1 MKAIVGRNFDLDETC
16 FKVVKQ
22 LGRAL
27 TIPSEILHMSNES
40 YHCYLALTIRKS
52 LFYLFSFFCVL
63 FFLTF
68 VLQNFMMCTH
78 SKRCWASEKR

>member
-1 MKAIVGRNFDLDETC
+1 MKAIVGRKFDLDETC

-22 LGRAL
+22 LGRVL
-27 TIPSEILHMSNES
+27 TIPSEILHISNELPLLFGFD
-40 YHCYLALTIRKS
+40 YKEIPFLA
-52 LFYLFSFFCVL
+52 FFLLLCP